1 MNPGHIGGE
10 GRGGL
15 SGLTT
20 APHVLSMAFSEMFT
34 KVKPPISRVAV
45 NFPA

>member
-10 GRGGL
+10 GGL

-34 KVKPPISRVAV
+34 KIKQPISRVAV
-45 NFPA
+45 KFPA